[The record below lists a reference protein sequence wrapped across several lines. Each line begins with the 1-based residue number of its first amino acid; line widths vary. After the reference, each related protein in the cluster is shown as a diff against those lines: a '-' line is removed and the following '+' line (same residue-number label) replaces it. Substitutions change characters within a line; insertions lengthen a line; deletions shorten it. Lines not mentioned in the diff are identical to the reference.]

1 MATHS
6 NILAWRIPWTVKS
19 TGSQSREN
27 ALFQGFENRL
37 FTPTGKG
44 FLTGKLRDTAT
55 ARCHAKL
62 RKKRGRNLEI
72 VKRAA

>member
-1 MATHS
+1 M
-6 NILAWRIPWTVKS
+6 
-19 TGSQSREN
+19 
-27 ALFQGFENRL
+27 FQGFENRL